1 MKQHRTRLFLLTAL
15 ALMTN
20 GLSLL
25 GFSHG
30 SVGAVA
36 KTIECNHNIG
46 RGILTE
52 RALKSLSGN
61 PPSGRQPLPRL
72 FDLGSIAGFHG
83 RLA

>member
-1 MKQHRTRLFLLTAL
+1 MKQQRTRLFLLTAL
-15 ALMTN
+15 AVMTN

-25 GFSHG
+25 GFGHG

-36 KTIECNHNIG
+36 KNIECNHNIG

-52 RALKSLSGN
+52 RSLRS
-61 PPSGRQPLPRL
+61 PSGKPPAEREPLPAV
-72 FDLGSIAGFHG
+72 FDMSSLAHFYS